1 MNLSFISY
9 VLAVILSLSLTS
21 ADNTSLEA
29 EVSDFIESNSN
40 EIIIYSHCISSEKIV
55 HTINSCSA
63 EDSIVIIVDN
73 TSLDYSYSLHN
84 ELSERIPLYI
94 NCNASLGMSLLM
106 GSNNMIM
113 GNFSLSPDRYNKNT
127 YIMFNDNPS
136 LMNDMQAFLDSLLK
150 HAYMYR
156 GITDT
161 LNANTILKAREQYD
175 KHYVCIRGI
184 VTEIRKSSK
193 SNTYFLKMDN
203 TEFTIVIFADIYK
216 KMKEH
221 SITPMYFLNREVIVK
236 GTFLNHPQYGPEIL
250 LSTPDNLNYFK

>member
-1 MNLSFISY
+1 MNISFISY
-9 VLAVILSLSLTS
+9 ILTVIVSLSLAS
-21 ADNTSLEA
+21 ADNTSLQA
-29 EVSDFIESNSN
+29 DVSDFIESNSR
-40 EIIIYSHCISSEKIV
+40 EIIIYSHCISSEEIV
-55 HTINSCSA
+55 QTINNCSH

-73 TSLDYSYSLHN
+73 ASLDYSYSLHN
-84 ELSERIPLYI
+84 ELSERVNLYI
-94 NCNASLGMSLLM
+94 NRNASLGMSLLI
-106 GSNNMIM
+106 GRNSMIM
-113 GNFSLSPDRYNKNT
+113 GNFSLSPDRYNQNM

-136 LMNDMQAFLDSLLK
+136 LMNDMHALLDSLLN

-161 LNANTILKAREQYD
+161 MNVNKILNTPEHYD
-175 KHYVCIRGI
+175 KHYVCIKGI

-193 SNTYFLKMDN
+193 SDTYFLKMDN

-250 LSTPDNLNYFK
+250 LSTPANLSYSK